1 MLYYKFQNYEEFK
14 EIFGLNYHSNGTKS
28 RKNKILLSFIKN
40 KALLHDAVKTGNY
53 ELLHISDM
61 QTLKQVVIGKI
72 RDAAVDL
79 PYCVTLID
87 KTYGSSKYSTD
98 ASNGI
103 CEDDD
108 YNSIRYINHE
118 NNDRIFKMKC
128 GKFFRTL
135 ILDTPFG
142 QTLPESLINWLCEE
156 FTLEWKAYAV
166 GKIPQNTLFVND
178 DFERIYSSEH
188 LQGNF
193 GSCMV
198 NRGLHSFYKDSVKAK
213 AAYLENSEGKVIARC
228 IIYTEVLDQDDKIYR
243 LAERQYATN
252 GNEVYKRA
260 LIDALIAAGEIDGY
274 KQITAGCGEPRNF
287 VNVEGNSLFEKKF
300 SIKCNLDYEDYLS
313 YQDSFKWYNICSRIA
328 TNYGE
333 GDYDLATTE
342 GELVDDEYDAY
353 DDFHGYA
360 CYETTLCYRNGH
372 EYYVDVDNLGDFVWI
387 ECDQCYYH
395 KDDVEECP
403 ICGRAFVKS
412 DGSYSE
418 MTEMEYCK
426 DDCADRA
433 EELHRQEF
441 WHYSEYDAEYYED
454 EDNITHFNEWHQE
467 LGSYVRKTI
476 SVDTLRTNLIEND
489 WHRYGDEYFNEV
501 DIETNLP
508 YGYVLTQCA

>member
-14 EIFGLNYHSNGTKS
+14 ELFGLNYHSNGTKS

-40 KALLHDAVKTGNY
+40 KALLHNAVKTGNY

-61 QTLKQVVIGKI
+61 QTLKQVVTGKI

-87 KTYGSSKYSTD
+87 KVYGSSKYSTD

-103 CEDDD
+103 CEDEDC
-108 YNSIRYINHE
+108 NSIRYINHE

-135 ILDTPFG
+135 ILDTAFG
-142 QTLPESLINWLCEE
+142 QNLPESVINWLCEE

-166 GKIPQNTLFVND
+166 GKIPQNTLFVNE

-213 AAYLENSEGKVIARC
+213 AAYLQNSEGMVIARC
-228 IIYTEVLDQDDKIYR
+228 IIYTEVFDQDDKIYR

-252 GNEVYKRA
+252 GNEVYKKA
-260 LIDALIAAGEIDGY
+260 LIDALIEKGEIDGY
-274 KQITAGCGEPRNF
+274 KAISAGCGEPRNF
-287 VNVEGNSLFEKKF
+287 VDVEGNSLFEKKF

-328 TNYGE
+328 TNYGD

-342 GELVDDEYDAY
+342 GSLEENEYDAY

-418 MTEMEYCK
+418 MTEKEYCK

-454 EDNITHFNEWHQE
+454 EDDITTFNEWHQE
-467 LGSYVRKTI
+467 LSAYVRKTI
-476 SVDTLRTNLIEND
+476 SIDTLRTKLIEDD
-489 WHRYGDEYFNEV
+489 WHRYGNEYFNEV

>member
-14 EIFGLNYHSNGTKS
+14 ELFGLNYHSNGTKS

-40 KALLHDAVKTGNY
+40 RALLDDAVKTGNY
-53 ELLHISDM
+53 ELLHISDI

-72 RDAAVDL
+72 RDAATDL

-87 KTYGSSKYSTD
+87 KTYGSCKYSTD

-142 QTLPESLINWLCEE
+142 QSLPESLINWLCKE

-178 DFERIYSSEH
+178 DFERIYSSKH

-198 NRGLHSFYKDSVKAK
+198 DKEYFYFYQNSVEAK
-213 AAYLENSEGKVIARC
+213 AAYLENSEGMVIARC
-228 IIYTEVLDQDDKIYR
+228 IIYTEVFDQDDKVYR

-287 VNVEGNSLFEKKF
+287 VDTEGNSLFEKKF

-353 DDFHGYA
+353 DDFHGYS
-360 CYETTLCYRNGH
+360 CYETTLCYHNGH

-454 EDNITHFNEWHQE
+454 EDDITTFNEWHQE
-467 LGSYVRKTI
+467 LSTYVKKTI
-476 SVDTLRTNLIEND
+476 SVDILRTKLIED
-489 WHRYGDEYFNEV
+489 EWHRYGDEYFNEV

-508 YGYVLTQCA
+508 YGYVLTLCA

>member
-28 RKNKILLSFIKN
+28 RKNKILLSFIKS

-61 QTLKQVVIGKI
+61 QTLKQIITGKI
-72 RDAAVDL
+72 RETATDL

-98 ASNGI
+98 TSNGI

-108 YNSIRYINHE
+108 YNSIRYINHD

-166 GKIPQNTLFVND
+166 GKIPQHTLFINN
-178 DFERIYSSEH
+178 DFERIYSSRH

-198 NRGLHSFYKDSVKAK
+198 DKEYHYFYKNSVKAR
-213 AAYLENSEGKVIARC
+213 AAYLENSEGKIIARC
-228 IIYTEVLDQDDKIYR
+228 IIYTEVFDQEDKVYR
-243 LAERQYATN
+243 LAERQYSTN
-252 GNEVYKRA
+252 GNEIYKKA
-260 LIDALIAAGEIDGY
+260 LIDALIEKGEIDGY

-287 VNVEGNSLFEKKF
+287 VDTEGNSLFEKKF
-300 SIKCNLDYEDYLS
+300 RIKCNLDYEDYLS
-313 YQDSFKWYNICSRIA
+313 YQDSFKWYDISSCIA

-333 GDYDLATTE
+333 GDYDLATTD
-342 GELVDDEYDAY
+342 GALDGGYASY
-353 DDFHGYA
+353 DDYHDYP
-360 CYETTLCYRNGH
+360 CDETTLCYRNGR
-372 EYYVDVDNLGDFVWI
+372 EYYVDTDNLDDFDWV
-387 ECDQCYYH
+387 ESEDAYYYYEEVERCTH
-395 KDDVEECP
+395 CNNNYVATQGVYSEITEIYYCCEEC
-403 ICGRAFVKS
+403 R
-412 DGSYSE
+412 DE
-418 MTEMEYCK
+418 
-426 DDCADRA
+426 A
-433 EELHRQEF
+433 EENYKKEH
-441 WHYSEYDAEYYED
+441 WHYSTYDNTFYED
-454 EDNITHFNEWHQE
+454 EDDVTTFNEWQQE
-467 LGSYVRKTI
+467 LNCYVRKTI
-476 SVDTLRTNLIEND
+476 SVDTLKTKLIEDD

-508 YGYVLTQCA
+508 YGYILTLCA

>member
-14 EIFGLNYHSNGTKS
+14 ELFGLSYHSNGTKN

-40 KALLHDAVKTGNY
+40 KALLHDAVKSGNY

-87 KTYGSSKYSTD
+87 KVYGSSKYSTD

-166 GKIPQNTLFVND
+166 GKIPQNPLFVND

-198 NRGLHSFYKDSVKAK
+198 NRGLHSFYKDLVKTK

-287 VNVEGNSLFEKKF
+287 VDVEGNSLFEKKF

-372 EYYVDVDNLGDFVWI
+372 EYYVDVDNLSEFVWI
-387 ECDQCYYH
+387 ESESAYFYH
-395 KDDVEECP
+395 DEVDECP
-403 ICGRAFVKS
+403 ICGRAFVTS
-412 DGSYSE
+412 DAAYSE
-418 MTEMEYCK
+418 MTECNYCREN
-426 DDCADRA
+426 CADKA
-433 EELHRQEF
+433 EEQYKQEH

-508 YGYVLTQCA
+508 FGYVLTLCA

>member
-40 KALLHDAVKTGNY
+40 RALLDDAVKTGNY

-79 PYCVTLID
+79 PYCVTLTD
-87 KTYGSSKYSTD
+87 KVYGSSKYSTD

-156 FTLEWKAYAV
+156 FTLEWKSYAV

-178 DFERIYSSEH
+178 DFERIYSSKH

-198 NRGLHSFYKDSVKAK
+198 DKEYFYFYQNSVEAK
-213 AAYLENSEGKVIARC
+213 AAYLENSEGMVIARC
-228 IIYTEVLDQDDKIYR
+228 IIYTEVFDQDDKVYR

-287 VNVEGNSLFEKKF
+287 VDVEGNSLFEKKF

-313 YQDSFKWYNICSRIA
+313 YQDSFKWYNICSKIA

-353 DDFHGYA
+353 DDFHGYS
-360 CYETTLCYRNGH
+360 CYETTLCYHNGH

-387 ECDQCYYH
+387 KCDQCYYH

-454 EDNITHFNEWHQE
+454 EDDITTFNEWHQE
-467 LGSYVRKTI
+467 LSTYVKKTI
-476 SVDTLRTNLIEND
+476 SVDILRTKLIED
-489 WHRYGDEYFNEV
+489 EWHRYGDEYFNEV

-508 YGYVLTQCA
+508 YGYVLTLCA

>member
-1 MLYYKFQNYEEFK
+1 VE
-14 EIFGLNYHSNGTKS
+14 
-28 RKNKILLSFIKN
+28 
-40 KALLHDAVKTGNY
+40 
-53 ELLHISDM
+53 
-61 QTLKQVVIGKI
+61 
-72 RDAAVDL
+72 
-79 PYCVTLID
+79 
-87 KTYGSSKYSTD
+87 
-98 ASNGI
+98 
-103 CEDDD
+103 
-108 YNSIRYINHE
+108 
-118 NNDRIFKMKC
+118 
-128 GKFFRTL
+128 
-135 ILDTPFG
+135 
-142 QTLPESLINWLCEE
+142 
-156 FTLEWKAYAV
+156 
-166 GKIPQNTLFVND
+166 
-178 DFERIYSSEH
+178 
-188 LQGNF
+188 
-193 GSCMV
+193 
-198 NRGLHSFYKDSVKAK
+198 AK

-228 IIYTEVLDQDDKIYR
+228 IIYTEVFDQDDKIYR

-252 GNEVYKRA
+252 GNEVYKKA
-260 LIDALIAAGEIDGY
+260 LIDALIEKGEIDGY

-287 VNVEGNSLFEKKF
+287 VDVNGNSLFEKKF

-418 MTEMEYCK
+418 MTEKEYCK

-433 EELHRQEF
+433 EEQYKQEF

-454 EDNITHFNEWHQE
+454 EDDITTFNEWHQE
-467 LGSYVRKTI
+467 LSTYVRKTI
-476 SVDTLRTNLIEND
+476 SVDTLRTKLIEDD

-508 YGYVLTQCA
+508 HGYVLTQCA

>member
-1 MLYYKFQNYEEFK
+1 MLYYKFQNYDEFK
-14 EIFGLNYHSNGTKS
+14 ELFGLSYHSNGTKS

-53 ELLHISDM
+53 KLLHISDM
-61 QTLKQVVIGKI
+61 QTLKQTLTGKLI
-72 RDAAVDL
+72 DAAIDL

-142 QTLPESLINWLCEE
+142 QNLPESVINWLCEE
-156 FTLEWKAYAV
+156 FSLEWKSYSV
-166 GKIPQNTLFVND
+166 GKIPKNTLYVNK
-178 DFERIYSSEH
+178 DFERIYSSEY
-188 LQGNF
+188 LEGNF

-198 NRGLHSFYKDSVKAK
+198 DKENHYFYSNSVKAK
-213 AAYLENSEGKVIARC
+213 AAYLENSEGKVISRC
-228 IIYTEVLDQDDKIYR
+228 IIYTEVFDQDDKVYR

-252 GNEVYKRA
+252 GNEVYKKA
-260 LIDALIAAGEIDGY
+260 LIDALIEKGEIDGY

-287 VNVEGNSLFEKKF
+287 VDVNGNSLFEKRF
-300 SIKCNLDYEDYLS
+300 RIKCNLDYDDYLS
-313 YQDSFKWYNICSRIA
+313 YQDSFKWYSLCSRIA
-328 TNYGE
+328 TNYGD
-333 GDYDLATTE
+333 GDYCLDTTE
-342 GELVDDEYDAY
+342 GALVDDEYDAY

-360 CYETTLCYRNGH
+360 CNETTLCYRNGH
-372 EYYVDVDNLGDFVWI
+372 EYYVDVDNLGDFRWV
-387 ECDQCYYH
+387 ESEDAYYYYDEVEKCTQCNNYY
-395 KDDVEECP
+395 VASQ
-403 ICGRAFVKS
+403 GV
-412 DGSYSE
+412 YSE
-418 MTEMEYCK
+418 ITEIYYCCGECL
-426 DDCADRA
+426 DGADYNYKKA
-433 EELHRQEF
+433 H
-441 WHYSEYDAEYYED
+441 WHYSEYDADYYEE

-467 LGSYVRKTI
+467 LGIYVRKTI
-476 SVDTLRTNLIEND
+476 HIDSLRTNLIEND

-508 YGYVLTQCA
+508 FGYALTLCA

>member
-14 EIFGLNYHSNGTKS
+14 ELFGLNYHSNGTKS

-40 KALLHDAVKTGNY
+40 RALLDDAVKTGNY

-87 KTYGSSKYSTD
+87 KVYGSSKYSTD

-287 VNVEGNSLFEKKF
+287 VDVEGNSLFEKKF

-372 EYYVDVDNLGDFVWI
+372 EYYVDVDNLSEFVWI
-387 ECDQCYYH
+387 ESESAYFHHDE
-395 KDDVEECP
+395 VEECP
-403 ICGRAFVKS
+403 ICGRAFVTS
-412 DGSYSE
+412 DAAYSE
-418 MTEMEYCK
+418 MTECNYCRE
-426 DDCADRA
+426 DCADRA
-433 EELHRQEF
+433 EEQYKQEH
-441 WHYSEYDAEYYED
+441 WHYSEYDADYYED
-454 EDNITHFNEWHQE
+454 EDEITHFNEWNQE
-467 LGSYVRKTI
+467 QNRYVRKTI
-476 SVDTLRTNLIEND
+476 HINSLRKNLIEND

-508 YGYVLTQCA
+508 FGYVLTLCA

>member
-14 EIFGLNYHSNGTKS
+14 ELFGLNYHSNGTKS
-28 RKNKILLSFIKN
+28 RKNKILLAFIKDR
-40 KALLHDAVKTGNY
+40 KLLHNAVKTGNY

-61 QTLKQVVIGKI
+61 QTLKQVVTGKLI
-72 RDAAVDL
+72 DAAIDL

-508 YGYVLTQCA
+508 FGYVLTLCA

>member
-1 MLYYKFQNYEEFK
+1 MLYYKFQNYDEFK
-14 EIFGLNYHSNGTKS
+14 ETFGLNYHSNGTKS

-40 KALLHDAVKTGNY
+40 KALLHDAVKSNNY

-61 QTLKQVVIGKI
+61 QTLKQVVTGKI
-72 RDAAVDL
+72 RDAAIDL
-79 PYCVTLID
+79 PYIVTLID

-103 CEDDD
+103 CEDED

-198 NRGLHSFYKDSVKAK
+198 DKEYFYFYKNSVEAK

-228 IIYTEVLDQDDKIYR
+228 IIYTEVFDQDDKVWR

-287 VNVEGNSLFEKKF
+287 VDVEGNSLFEKKF

-418 MTEMEYCK
+418 MTEKEYCK

-433 EELHRQEF
+433 EEQYKQEF
-441 WHYSEYDAEYYED
+441 WYYSEYDSDYYED
-454 EDNITHFNEWHQE
+454 EDDIAHFNEWHQE
-467 LGSYVRKTI
+467 LNCYVRKTI
-476 SVDTLRTNLIEND
+476 SVDTLRTKLIEDD

-508 YGYVLTQCA
+508 YGYVLTLCA

>member
-14 EIFGLNYHSNGTKS
+14 DLFGLNYHSNGTKS

-40 KALLHDAVKTGNY
+40 RALLHTAVTTGNY

-61 QTLKQVVIGKI
+61 QTLKQTVIGKI
-72 RDAAVDL
+72 RDAATDL
-79 PYCVTLID
+79 PYCVTPID
-87 KTYGSSKYSTD
+87 KVYGSSKYSTD

-108 YNSIRYINHE
+108 YNSIRYINHD

-142 QTLPESLINWLCEE
+142 QSLPESLINWLCEE

-198 NRGLHSFYKDSVKAK
+198 DKEYFYFYKNSVEAK

-252 GNEVYKRA
+252 GNEVYKKA
-260 LIDALIAAGEIDGY
+260 LIDALIEKGEIDGY

-287 VNVEGNSLFEKKF
+287 VDVEGNSLFEKKF
-300 SIKCNLDYEDYLS
+300 RIECELDYDDYLS

-342 GELVDDEYDAY
+342 GALVDDEYDAY

-360 CYETTLCYRNGH
+360 CYETTLCYHNGH

-395 KDDVEECP
+395 KDNVEECP

-418 MTEMEYCK
+418 MTEKEYCK

-433 EELHRQEF
+433 EEQYKQEF
-441 WHYSEYDAEYYED
+441 WHYSAYDNAFYED
-454 EDNITHFNEWHQE
+454 EDDITTFNEWHQE
-467 LGSYVRKTI
+467 LSSYVRKTI

>member
-40 KALLHDAVKTGNY
+40 RALLHAAVKTGNY

-72 RDAAVDL
+72 RDAATDL

-108 YNSIRYINHE
+108 YNSIRYINHD

-142 QTLPESLINWLCEE
+142 QNLPESVINWLCEE

-198 NRGLHSFYKDSVKAK
+198 DKEYFYFYQNSVEAK

-252 GNEVYKRA
+252 GNEVYKKA
-260 LIDALIAAGEIDGY
+260 LIDALIEKGEIDGY

-287 VNVEGNSLFEKKF
+287 VDVEGNSLFEKKF
-300 SIKCNLDYEDYLS
+300 RIECELDYDDYLS

-342 GELVDDEYDAY
+342 GALVDDEYDAY

-360 CYETTLCYRNGH
+360 CYETTLCYHNGH

-395 KDDVEECP
+395 KDNVEECP

-418 MTEMEYCK
+418 MTEKEYCK

-433 EELHRQEF
+433 EEQYKQEF

-454 EDNITHFNEWHQE
+454 EDDITTFNEWHQE
-467 LGSYVRKTI
+467 LNTYARKTI
-476 SVDTLRTNLIEND
+476 SVDTLRTKLIEDD

-508 YGYVLTQCA
+508 YGYILTQCA

>member
-14 EIFGLNYHSNGTKS
+14 ELFGLNYHSNGTKS

-40 KALLHDAVKTGNY
+40 KALLHDAVKSGNY

-61 QTLKQVVIGKI
+61 QTLKQIVIGKI
-72 RDAAVDL
+72 RDAAIDL

-156 FTLEWKAYAV
+156 FSLEWKAYAV
-166 GKIPQNTLFVND
+166 GKIPQHTLFVND

-287 VNVEGNSLFEKKF
+287 VDVEGNSLFEKKF

>member
-14 EIFGLNYHSNGTKS
+14 EIFGLSYHSNGTKS

-40 KALLHDAVKTGNY
+40 KALLHNAVKTGNY

-61 QTLKQVVIGKI
+61 QTLKQVVTGKI
-72 RDAAVDL
+72 RDAAIDL
-79 PYCVTLID
+79 PYIVTLID

-98 ASNGI
+98 CSNGI

-108 YNSIRYINHE
+108 YNSIRYINHA

-178 DFERIYSSEH
+178 DFERIYSSKH

-198 NRGLHSFYKDSVKAK
+198 DKEYFYFYQNSVKAK
-213 AAYLENSEGKVIARC
+213 AAYLENSEGMIIARC
-228 IIYTEVLDQDDKIYR
+228 IIYTEVFDQDDKVYR

-287 VNVEGNSLFEKKF
+287 VDTEGNSLFEKKF

-342 GELVDDEYDAY
+342 GALEE
-353 DDFHGYA
+353 GYA
-360 CYETTLCYRNGH
+360 CYDDYHDYPCDETTLCYRNGR
-372 EYYVDVDNLGDFVWI
+372 EYYVDTENLDDFCWV
-387 ECDQCYYH
+387 EGEDAYYYYEEVERCTH
-395 KDDVEECP
+395 CNNYYVATQGVYSEITEIYYCCEEC
-403 ICGRAFVKS
+403 R
-412 DGSYSE
+412 DE
-418 MTEMEYCK
+418 
-426 DDCADRA
+426 A
-433 EELHRQEF
+433 EEQYKKEH
-441 WHYSEYDAEYYED
+441 WHYSAYDTAFYED
-454 EDNITHFNEWHQE
+454 EDDITTFNEWHQE
-467 LGSYVRKTI
+467 LNSYVKKTI
-476 SVDTLRTNLIEND
+476 SVDTLRTKLIEDD

>member
-1 MLYYKFQNYEEFK
+1 MIEK
-14 EIFGLNYHSNGTKS
+14 
-28 RKNKILLSFIKN
+28 
-40 KALLHDAVKTGNY
+40 
-53 ELLHISDM
+53 
-61 QTLKQVVIGKI
+61 
-72 RDAAVDL
+72 
-79 PYCVTLID
+79 
-87 KTYGSSKYSTD
+87 
-98 ASNGI
+98 
-103 CEDDD
+103 
-108 YNSIRYINHE
+108 
-118 NNDRIFKMKC
+118 
-128 GKFFRTL
+128 
-135 ILDTPFG
+135 
-142 QTLPESLINWLCEE
+142 
-156 FTLEWKAYAV
+156 
-166 GKIPQNTLFVND
+166 
-178 DFERIYSSEH
+178 
-188 LQGNF
+188 
-193 GSCMV
+193 
-198 NRGLHSFYKDSVKAK
+198 
-213 AAYLENSEGKVIARC
+213 
-228 IIYTEVLDQDDKIYR
+228 
-243 LAERQYATN
+243 
-252 GNEVYKRA
+252 
-260 LIDALIAAGEIDGY
+260 GEIDGY

-287 VNVEGNSLFEKKF
+287 VDINGNSLSEKKF

>member
-14 EIFGLNYHSNGTKS
+14 ELFGLSYHSNGTKS

-40 KALLHDAVKTGNY
+40 RALLDDAVKTGNY

-87 KTYGSSKYSTD
+87 KVYGSSKYSTD

-103 CEDDD
+103 CEDED

-142 QTLPESLINWLCEE
+142 QRLPESVINWLCEE

-166 GKIPQNTLFVND
+166 GKIPQNTLFVNE

-213 AAYLENSEGKVIARC
+213 AAYLQNSEGMVIARC
-228 IIYTEVLDQDDKIYR
+228 IIYTKVFDQDDKVYR

-287 VNVEGNSLFEKKF
+287 VDVEGNSLFEKKF

-433 EELHRQEF
+433 EEQYKQEH
-441 WHYSEYDAEYYED
+441 WYYSEYDTDYYED
-454 EDNITHFNEWHQE
+454 EDEITHFNEWNQE
-467 LGSYVRKTI
+467 QNRYVRKSI
-476 SVDTLRTNLIEND
+476 HIDSLRTNLIEND

-508 YGYVLTQCA
+508 YGYMLTQCA

>member
-1 MLYYKFQNYEEFK
+1 
-14 EIFGLNYHSNGTKS
+14 
-28 RKNKILLSFIKN
+28 
-40 KALLHDAVKTGNY
+40 
-53 ELLHISDM
+53 
-61 QTLKQVVIGKI
+61 
-72 RDAAVDL
+72 
-79 PYCVTLID
+79 
-87 KTYGSSKYSTD
+87 
-98 ASNGI
+98 
-103 CEDDD
+103 
-108 YNSIRYINHE
+108 
-118 NNDRIFKMKC
+118 
-128 GKFFRTL
+128 
-135 ILDTPFG
+135 
-142 QTLPESLINWLCEE
+142 LPESLINWLCEE

-178 DFERIYSSEH
+178 DFERIYSSKH

-213 AAYLENSEGKVIARC
+213 AAYLENSEGMVIARC
-228 IIYTEVLDQDDKIYR
+228 IIYTEVFDQDDKIYR

-287 VNVEGNSLFEKKF
+287 VDVEGNSLFEKKF

-433 EELHRQEF
+433 EEQYKQEH
-441 WHYSEYDAEYYED
+441 WYYSEYDTDYYED
-454 EDNITHFNEWHQE
+454 KDEITHFNEWNQE
-467 LGSYVRKTI
+467 QNCYVRKSI
-476 SVDTLRTNLIEND
+476 HIDSLRTNLIEND

-508 YGYVLTQCA
+508 FRYILTLCA

>member
-14 EIFGLNYHSNGTKS
+14 ELFGLNYHSNGTKS
-28 RKNKILLSFIKN
+28 RKNKILLAFIKDR
-40 KALLHDAVKTGNY
+40 KLLHNAVKTGNY

-61 QTLKQVVIGKI
+61 QTLKQVVTGKLI
-72 RDAAVDL
+72 DAAIDL

>member
-40 KALLHDAVKTGNY
+40 RALLHDAIRTGNY
-53 ELLHISDM
+53 EFLHISDM
-61 QTLKQVVIGKI
+61 QTLKQVVTGKI
-72 RDAAVDL
+72 RDAATDL

-87 KTYGSSKYSTD
+87 KVYGSNKYSTD

-108 YNSIRYINHE
+108 YNSIRYINHD

-178 DFERIYSSEH
+178 DFERIYSSKH

-198 NRGLHSFYKDSVKAK
+198 DKEYFYFYKNSVKAK

-252 GNEVYKRA
+252 GNEVYKKA
-260 LIDALIAAGEIDGY
+260 LIDALIEKGEIDGY

-287 VNVEGNSLFEKKF
+287 VDVEGNSLFEKKF
-300 SIKCNLDYEDYLS
+300 RIECELDYDDYLS

-333 GDYDLATTE
+333 GDYDLATTD
-342 GELVDDEYDAY
+342 GSLVEDAY
-353 DDFHGYA
+353 DDYHEYY
-360 CYETTLCYRNGH
+360 CYETTLCYVHGQ
-372 EYYVDVDNLGDFVWI
+372 EYYVDVNSLEDFVWM
-387 ECDQCYYH
+387 ECDNVYYH
-395 KDDVEECP
+395 KSDVKECP
-403 ICGRAFVKS
+403 ICGSTFVKS
-412 DGSYSE
+412 YGSYSDI
-418 MTEMEYCK
+418 TETHYCSDNCRDEAN
-426 DDCADRA
+426 DDYKK
-433 EELHRQEF
+433 EH
-441 WHYSEYDAEYYED
+441 WHFSAYDNDYYED
-454 EDNITHFNEWHQE
+454 EDDITTFNEWHQE
-467 LGSYVRKTI
+467 LNTYVRKTI

>member
-14 EIFGLNYHSNGTKS
+14 ELFGLNYHSNGTKS

-40 KALLHDAVKTGNY
+40 RALLDDAVKSNNY

-61 QTLKQVVIGKI
+61 QTLKQVVTSKI
-72 RDAAVDL
+72 RDAAIDL
-79 PYCVTLID
+79 PYIVTLID

-98 ASNGI
+98 CSNGI
-103 CEDDD
+103 CEDED

-260 LIDALIAAGEIDGY
+260 LIDALIAAEEIDGY

-287 VNVEGNSLFEKKF
+287 VDVEGNSLFEKKF

-372 EYYVDVDNLGDFVWI
+372 EYYVDVENLSEFVWI
-387 ECDQCYYH
+387 ESESAYFHHDE
-395 KDDVEECP
+395 VEECP
-403 ICGRAFVKS
+403 ICGRAFVTS
-412 DGSYSE
+412 DAAYSE
-418 MTEMEYCK
+418 MTECNYCRE
-426 DDCADRA
+426 DCADRA
-433 EELHRQEF
+433 EEQYKQEH
-441 WHYSEYDAEYYED
+441 WHYSEYDADYYED
-454 EDNITHFNEWHQE
+454 EDEITHFNEWNQE
-467 LGSYVRKTI
+467 QNRYVRKTI
-476 SVDTLRTNLIEND
+476 HIDSLRTNLIEND

-508 YGYVLTQCA
+508 FGYVLTLCA

>member
-40 KALLHDAVKTGNY
+40 KALLHDAVKSGNY
-53 ELLHISDM
+53 KLLHISDM
-61 QTLKQVVIGKI
+61 QTLKQTLTCKI
-72 RDAAVDL
+72 IDAAIDL

-128 GKFFRTL
+128 GKFLRTL

-142 QTLPESLINWLCEE
+142 QNLPESVINWLCEE
-156 FTLEWKAYAV
+156 FSLEWKAYAV
-166 GKIPQNTLFVND
+166 GKIPQHTLFVND

-198 NRGLHSFYKDSVKAK
+198 DKAYFYFYKNSVEAK

-228 IIYTEVLDQDDKIYR
+228 IIYTEVFDQDDKTYR

-252 GNEVYKRA
+252 GNEIYKKA
-260 LIDALIAAGEIDGY
+260 LIDALIEKGEIDGY

-287 VNVEGNSLFEKKF
+287 VDTEGNSLSNRKF

-313 YQDSFKWYNICSRIA
+313 YQDSFKWYDMNSRIA

-333 GDYDLATTE
+333 GDFCLDTTDGALE
-342 GELVDDEYDAY
+342 EDSYDAY
-353 DDFHGYA
+353 DDYHGYS
-360 CYETTLCYRNGH
+360 CYETTLCYVHGH
-372 EYYVDVDNLGDFVWI
+372 EYYVDTENLSEFVWI
-387 ECDQCYYH
+387 EGEDSYFH
-395 KDDVEECP
+395 RDDVTECS
-403 ICGRAFVKS
+403 ICGRAFVTS
-412 DGSYSE
+412 DAAYSE
-418 MTEMEYCK
+418 MTECNYCREN
-426 DDCADRA
+426 CADKA
-433 EELHRQEF
+433 EELYKQEH

-476 SVDTLRTNLIEND
+476 HIDSLRTNLIEND

-501 DIETNLP
+501 DIVTNLP
-508 YGYVLTQCA
+508 FGYVLTQCA

>member
-14 EIFGLNYHSNGTKS
+14 ELFGLSYHSNGTKN

-40 KALLHDAVKTGNY
+40 KALLHDAVKSGNY

-87 KTYGSSKYSTD
+87 KVYGSSKYSTD

-166 GKIPQNTLFVND
+166 GKIPQNPLFVND

-198 NRGLHSFYKDSVKAK
+198 NRGLHSFYKDLVKAK

-287 VNVEGNSLFEKKF
+287 VDVEGNSLFEKKF

-372 EYYVDVDNLGDFVWI
+372 EYYVDVDNLSEFVWI
-387 ECDQCYYH
+387 ESESAYFYH
-395 KDDVEECP
+395 DEVDECP
-403 ICGRAFVKS
+403 ICGRAFVTS
-412 DGSYSE
+412 DAAYSE
-418 MTEMEYCK
+418 MTECNYCREN
-426 DDCADRA
+426 CADKA
-433 EELHRQEF
+433 EEQYKQEH

-508 YGYVLTQCA
+508 FGYVLTLCA

>member
-14 EIFGLNYHSNGTKS
+14 EAFGLNYHSNGTKS

-40 KALLHDAVKTGNY
+40 RALLDAAVKTGNY

-72 RDAAVDL
+72 RDAATDL

-87 KTYGSSKYSTD
+87 KVYGSSKYSTD

-178 DFERIYSSEH
+178 DFERIYSSKH
-188 LQGNF
+188 LQRNF

-198 NRGLHSFYKDSVKAK
+198 DKEYFYFYQNSVEAK
-213 AAYLENSEGKVIARC
+213 AAYLQNSEGMVIARC
-228 IIYTEVLDQDDKIYR
+228 IIYTEVFDQDDKVYR

-287 VNVEGNSLFEKKF
+287 VDVEGNSLFEKKF

-433 EELHRQEF
+433 EEQYKQEF

-454 EDNITHFNEWHQE
+454 EDDIAHFNEWHQE
-467 LGSYVRKTI
+467 LNCYVRKTI
-476 SVDTLRTNLIEND
+476 HIDTLRKNLIEND

-508 YGYVLTQCA
+508 FGYILTLCA

>member
-14 EIFGLNYHSNGTKS
+14 ELFGLNYHSNGTKS
-28 RKNKILLSFIKN
+28 RKNQILLSFIKN
-40 KALLHDAVKTGNY
+40 RALLDDAVKSNNY

-61 QTLKQVVIGKI
+61 QTLKQVVTGKI
-72 RDAAVDL
+72 RDAAIDL
-79 PYCVTLID
+79 PYIVTLID

-98 ASNGI
+98 CSNGI
-103 CEDDD
+103 CEDED

-287 VNVEGNSLFEKKF
+287 VDVEGNSLFEKKF

-372 EYYVDVDNLGDFVWI
+372 EYYVDVENLGDFVWI

-395 KDDVEECP
+395 KDNVEECP

-426 DDCADRA
+426 DECADKA
-433 EELHRQEF
+433 EELYKQEH
-441 WHYSEYDAEYYED
+441 WHYSEYDAGYYED

-501 DIETNLP
+501 DIESNLP
-508 YGYVLTQCA
+508 YGYMLTQCA

>member
-14 EIFGLNYHSNGTKS
+14 ELFGLNYHSNGTKS
-28 RKNKILLSFIKN
+28 RKNKILLAFIKDR
-40 KALLHDAVKTGNY
+40 KLLHNAVKTGNY

-61 QTLKQVVIGKI
+61 QTLKQVVTGKLI
-72 RDAAVDL
+72 DAAIDL

-156 FTLEWKAYAV
+156 FSLEWKAYAV
-166 GKIPQNTLFVND
+166 GKIPQHTLFVND

>member
-14 EIFGLNYHSNGTKS
+14 ELFGLNYHSNGTKS

-40 KALLHDAVKTGNY
+40 RALLHDAVKTGNY

-61 QTLKQVVIGKI
+61 QTLKQVITGKI
-72 RDAAVDL
+72 REAAIDL

-87 KTYGSSKYSTD
+87 KTYGSSRYSTD

-142 QTLPESLINWLCEE
+142 QSLPESLINWLCEE

-178 DFERIYSSEH
+178 DFERIYSSKH

-198 NRGLHSFYKDSVKAK
+198 DRHNFYFYQNSVEAK

-228 IIYTEVLDQDDKIYR
+228 IIYTEVYDEEKNVYR

-252 GNEVYKRA
+252 GNEIYKKA

-274 KQITAGCGEPRNF
+274 KAISAGCGEPRNF
-287 VNVEGNSLFEKKF
+287 VDINGNSLSEKKF
-300 SIKCNLDYEDYLS
+300 WIVCELDFDDYLS
-313 YQDSFKWYNICSRIA
+313 YQDSFKWYNMNGRVA
-328 TNYGE
+328 NNYGD

-342 GELVDDEYDAY
+342 GSLDGYDSY
-353 DDFHGYA
+353 DDYHDYP
-360 CYETTLCYRNGH
+360 CDETTLCYRNGR
-372 EYYVDVDNLGDFVWI
+372 EYYVDTENLDDFCWV
-387 ECDQCYYH
+387 EGEDAYYYYEEVERCTH
-395 KDDVEECP
+395 CKNYYVASQGVYSEITEIYYCSEECRDEAE
-403 ICGRAFVKS
+403 GNYKKEHWHFSAYDNAF
-412 DGSYSE
+412 
-418 MTEMEYCK
+418 
-426 DDCADRA
+426 
-433 EELHRQEF
+433 
-441 WHYSEYDAEYYED
+441 YED
-454 EDNITHFNEWHQE
+454 EDDITTFNEWHQE
-467 LGSYVRKTI
+467 LSTYVRKTI
-476 SVDTLRTNLIEND
+476 SVDTLRTKLIEDD

-501 DIETNLP
+501 DMETNLP
-508 YGYVLTQCA
+508 YGYMLTQCA

>member
-14 EIFGLNYHSNGTKS
+14 ETFGLNYHSNGTKS

-40 KALLHDAVKTGNY
+40 RALLHDAVKTGNY
-53 ELLHISDM
+53 ELLRISDM
-61 QTLKQVVIGKI
+61 QTLKQVVTGKI
-72 RDAAVDL
+72 RDAAIDL

-103 CEDDD
+103 CEDED

-128 GKFFRTL
+128 GKFFRTI

-142 QTLPESLINWLCEE
+142 QRLPESVINWLCEE

-166 GKIPQNTLFVND
+166 GEIPQHTLFVND
-178 DFERIYSSEH
+178 DFERIYSSEY

-198 NRGLHSFYKDSVKAK
+198 DKEYFYFYKNSVEAK

-228 IIYTEVLDQDDKIYR
+228 IIYTEVFDQDDKIYR

-252 GNEVYKRA
+252 GNEVYKKA
-260 LIDALIAAGEIDGY
+260 LIDALIEAGEIDGY

-287 VNVEGNSLFEKKF
+287 VDTEGNSLFEKKF
-300 SIKCNLDYEDYLS
+300 RIKCDLEYDDYLS
-313 YQDSFKWYNICSRIA
+313 YQDSFKWYSLSSRIA
-328 TNYGE
+328 TNYGD
-333 GDYDLATTE
+333 GGYCLDTTE
-342 GELVDDEYDAY
+342 GALVDDEYDAY

-372 EYYVDVDNLGDFVWI
+372 EYYVDVENLSEFVWI
-387 ECDQCYYH
+387 ESESAYFHQDE
-395 KDDVEECP
+395 VEECP
-403 ICGRAFVKS
+403 ICGRAFVTS
-412 DGSYSE
+412 EGSYSE
-418 MTEMEYCK
+418 MTECNYCRE
-426 DDCADRA
+426 DCADRA
-433 EELHRQEF
+433 EEQYKQEH
-441 WHYSEYDAEYYED
+441 WYYSKYDAEYYED

-476 SVDTLRTNLIEND
+476 SVDTLRTNLIENN

-508 YGYVLTQCA
+508 FGYALTLCA

>member
-14 EIFGLNYHSNGTKS
+14 ELFGLNYHSNGTKS
-28 RKNKILLSFIKN
+28 RKNKILLAFIKDR
-40 KALLHDAVKTGNY
+40 KLLHNAVKTGNY

-61 QTLKQVVIGKI
+61 QTLKQVVTGKLI
-72 RDAAVDL
+72 DAAIDL

-156 FTLEWKAYAV
+156 FSLEWKAYAV
-166 GKIPQNTLFVND
+166 GKIPQHTLFVND

-287 VNVEGNSLFEKKF
+287 VDVEGNSLFEKKF

-328 TNYGE
+328 TNDGE

>member
-14 EIFGLNYHSNGTKS
+14 ELFGLNYHSNGTKS

-40 KALLHDAVKTGNY
+40 RALLHDAIRTGNY
-53 ELLHISDM
+53 EFLHISDM

-72 RDAAVDL
+72 RDAAIDL

-87 KTYGSSKYSTD
+87 KTYGSSRYSTD

-108 YNSIRYINHE
+108 YNSIRYINHD

-142 QTLPESLINWLCEE
+142 QSLPESLINWLCEE

-166 GKIPQNTLFVND
+166 GKIPQHTLYVNE
-178 DFERIYSSEH
+178 DFERIYSSKH

-198 NRGLHSFYKDSVKAK
+198 DRHNFYFYQNSVEAK

-228 IIYTEVLDQDDKIYR
+228 IIYTEVYDEEKNVYR

-252 GNEVYKRA
+252 GNEIYKKA

-274 KQITAGCGEPRNF
+274 KAISAGCGEPRNF
-287 VNVEGNSLFEKKF
+287 VDINGNSLSEKKF
-300 SIKCNLDYEDYLS
+300 WIVCELDFDDYLS
-313 YQDSFKWYNICSRIA
+313 YQDSFKWYNMNGRVA
-328 TNYGE
+328 NNYGD

-342 GELVDDEYDAY
+342 GSLDGYANY
-353 DDFHGYA
+353 DDYHDYP
-360 CYETTLCYRNGH
+360 CDETALCYRNGR
-372 EYYVDVDNLGDFVWI
+372 EYYVDTENLDDFCWV
-387 ECDQCYYH
+387 EGEEAYYYYDEVERCTH
-395 KDDVEECP
+395 CNNYYVATQGVYSEITEIYYCCEEC
-403 ICGRAFVKS
+403 R
-412 DGSYSE
+412 DE
-418 MTEMEYCK
+418 
-426 DDCADRA
+426 A
-433 EELHRQEF
+433 EEQYKKEH
-441 WHYSEYDAEYYED
+441 WHYSAYDNAFYED
-454 EDNITHFNEWHQE
+454 EDDITTFNEWHQE
-467 LGSYVRKTI
+467 LSSYVRKTI

-489 WHRYGDEYFNEV
+489 WHRYGDEYFNEI
-501 DIETNLP
+501 DMETNLP
-508 YGYVLTQCA
+508 YGYMLTQCA

>member
-1 MLYYKFQNYEEFK
+1 MLYYKFKNYDEFK
-14 EIFGLNYHSNGTKS
+14 ETFGLNYHSNGTKS

-40 KALLHDAVKTGNY
+40 KALLHDAVKSGNY
-53 ELLHISDM
+53 KLLHISDM
-61 QTLKQVVIGKI
+61 QTLKQVVTGKI
-72 RDAAVDL
+72 RDAATDL
-79 PYCVTLID
+79 PYIVTLID

-98 ASNGI
+98 CSNGI

-108 YNSIRYINHE
+108 YNSIRYINHA

-166 GKIPQNTLFVND
+166 GKIPQHTLYVNE
-178 DFERIYSSEH
+178 DFERIYSSDY

-198 NRGLHSFYKDSVKAK
+198 DKEYFYFYKNSVKAK

-228 IIYTEVLDQDDKIYR
+228 IIYTEVFDQDDKVYR

-252 GNEVYKRA
+252 GNEVYKKA
-260 LIDALIAAGEIDGY
+260 LIDALIEKGEIDGY

-287 VNVEGNSLFEKKF
+287 VDTEGNSLFEKKF
-300 SIKCNLDYEDYLS
+300 RIECNLEYDDYLS
-313 YQDSFKWYNICSRIA
+313 YQDSFKWYSLCSRIA

-333 GDYDLATTE
+333 GDYCLDTTE
-342 GELVDDEYDAY
+342 GSLDGYASY
-353 DDFHGYA
+353 DDYHDYP
-360 CYETTLCYRNGH
+360 CDETTLCYRNGR
-372 EYYVDVDNLGDFVWI
+372 EYYVDTENLEDFCWV
-387 ECDQCYYH
+387 EGEDAYYYYDEVERCTH
-395 KDDVEECP
+395 CNNYYVATQGVYSEITEIYYCCEEC
-403 ICGRAFVKS
+403 R
-412 DGSYSE
+412 DE
-418 MTEMEYCK
+418 
-426 DDCADRA
+426 A
-433 EELHRQEF
+433 EEQYKKEHWR
-441 WHYSEYDAEYYED
+441 YSAYDNAFYED
-454 EDNITHFNEWHQE
+454 EDDITTFNEWHQE
-467 LGSYVRKTI
+467 LSTYVRKTI
-476 SVDTLRTNLIEND
+476 SVDTLRTKLIEDD

-508 YGYVLTQCA
+508 FGYVLTQCA

>member
-14 EIFGLNYHSNGTKS
+14 ELFGLNYHSNGTKS

-40 KALLHDAVKTGNY
+40 RALLHDAVKTGNY

-61 QTLKQVVIGKI
+61 QTLKQVVTGKI
-72 RDAAVDL
+72 RDAATDL

-87 KTYGSSKYSTD
+87 KTYGSNKYSTD

-108 YNSIRYINHE
+108 YNSIRYINHD

-198 NRGLHSFYKDSVKAK
+198 DKEYFYFYQNSVEAK

-228 IIYTEVLDQDDKIYR
+228 IIYTEVFDQDDKVYR

-252 GNEVYKRA
+252 GNEVYKKA
-260 LIDALIAAGEIDGY
+260 LIDALIEKGEIDGY

-287 VNVEGNSLFEKKF
+287 VDVEGNSLFEKKF

-333 GDYDLATTE
+333 GDYDLATTD
-342 GELVDDEYDAY
+342 GSLVEDAY
-353 DDFHGYA
+353 DDYHEYY

-387 ECDQCYYH
+387 ECEQCYYH

-418 MTEMEYCK
+418 MTEKEYCK
-426 DDCADRA
+426 DDCADKA
-433 EELHRQEF
+433 EEQYKQEF

-454 EDNITHFNEWHQE
+454 EDDITTFNEWHQE
-467 LGSYVRKTI
+467 LSAYVRKTI
-476 SVDTLRTNLIEND
+476 SVDTLRTKLIEDD

-508 YGYVLTQCA
+508 YGYALTQCA

>member
-14 EIFGLNYHSNGTKS
+14 EIFGLSYHSNGTKS

-72 RDAAVDL
+72 RDAAVNL

-87 KTYGSSKYSTD
+87 KVYGSSKYSTD

-142 QTLPESLINWLCEE
+142 QTLPESLVNWLCEE

-166 GKIPQNTLFVND
+166 GKIPQHTLFVND
-178 DFERIYSSEH
+178 DFERIYSSKH

-213 AAYLENSEGKVIARC
+213 AAYLENSEGMVIARC
-228 IIYTEVLDQDDKIYR
+228 IIYTEVFDQDDKIYR

-287 VNVEGNSLFEKKF
+287 VDVEGNSLFEKKF
-300 SIKCNLDYEDYLS
+300 SIKCNIDYEDYLS

-360 CYETTLCYRNGH
+360 CYETTLCYRNGR
-372 EYYVDVDNLGDFVWI
+372 EYYVDVENLSEFVWI
-387 ECDQCYYH
+387 ESESAYFHHDE
-395 KDDVEECP
+395 VEECP
-403 ICGRAFVKS
+403 ICGRAFVTS
-412 DGSYSE
+412 DAVYSE
-418 MTEMEYCK
+418 MTECNYCRE
-426 DDCADRA
+426 DCADKA
-433 EELHRQEF
+433 EEQYKQEH
-441 WHYSEYDAEYYED
+441 WHYSEYDADYYEEED
-454 EDNITHFNEWHQE
+454 EITHFNEWNQE
-467 LGSYVRKTI
+467 QNCYVRKTI
-476 SVDTLRTNLIEND
+476 HIDSLRTNLIEND

-508 YGYVLTQCA
+508 FGYVLTLCA

>member
-14 EIFGLNYHSNGTKS
+14 ELFGLNYHSNGTKS

-40 KALLHDAVKTGNY
+40 RALLDDAVKTGNY

-72 RDAAVDL
+72 RDAATDL

-87 KTYGSSKYSTD
+87 KVYGSSKYSTD

-198 NRGLHSFYKDSVKAK
+198 DKENFYFYQNSVKAK

-228 IIYTEVLDQDDKIYR
+228 IIYTEVLDQDDRVYR

-252 GNEVYKRA
+252 GNEVYKKA
-260 LIDALIAAGEIDGY
+260 LIDALIEKGEIDGY

-287 VNVEGNSLFEKKF
+287 VDIEGNSLFEKKF
-300 SIKCNLDYEDYLS
+300 RIECELDYDDYLS

-342 GELVDDEYDAY
+342 GALVDDEYDAY
-353 DDFHGYA
+353 DDYHGYA
-360 CYETTLCYRNGH
+360 CYETTLCYHNGH

-395 KDDVEECP
+395 KDNVEECP

-418 MTEMEYCK
+418 MTEKEYCK

-433 EELHRQEF
+433 EEQYKQEF

-454 EDNITHFNEWHQE
+454 EDDITTFNEWHQE
-467 LGSYVRKTI
+467 LSIYVRKTI
-476 SVDTLRTNLIEND
+476 SVDTLRTKLIEDD

-508 YGYVLTQCA
+508 YGYMLTQCA

>member
-72 RDAAVDL
+72 RDAAVNL

-87 KTYGSSKYSTD
+87 KVYGSSKYSTD

-287 VNVEGNSLFEKKF
+287 VDVEGNSLFEKKF

-508 YGYVLTQCA
+508 FGYVLTLCA

>member
-40 KALLHDAVKTGNY
+40 RALLDDAVKTGNY

-79 PYCVTLID
+79 PYCVTLTD
-87 KTYGSSKYSTD
+87 KVYGSSKYSTD

-178 DFERIYSSEH
+178 DFERIYSSKH

-198 NRGLHSFYKDSVKAK
+198 DKEYFYFYQNSVEAK
-213 AAYLENSEGKVIARC
+213 AAYLENSEGMVIARC
-228 IIYTEVLDQDDKIYR
+228 IIYTEVFDQDDKVYR

-287 VNVEGNSLFEKKF
+287 VDVEGNSLFEKKF

-313 YQDSFKWYNICSRIA
+313 YQDSFKWYNICSKIA

-353 DDFHGYA
+353 DDFHGYS
-360 CYETTLCYRNGH
+360 CYETTLCYHNGH

-387 ECDQCYYH
+387 KCDQCYYH

-454 EDNITHFNEWHQE
+454 EDDITTFNEWHQE
-467 LGSYVRKTI
+467 LSTYVKKTI
-476 SVDTLRTNLIEND
+476 SVDILRTKLIED
-489 WHRYGDEYFNEV
+489 EWHRYGDEYFNEV

-508 YGYVLTQCA
+508 YGYVLTLCA